1 MRLSRWSLIA
11 IIGLIA
17 LVAGGCQHRLVA
29 SGNEHTVKV
38 YPDEATYQKVKGL
51 KKEGGA
57 LGMLGGLGETFMAKE
72 VDSNTPVRI
81 ISSDPDGARIEV
93 TDGPNKGTQGFVAK
107 ENVS

>member
-1 MRLSRWSLIA
+1 MRLSRWSLLA

-17 LVAGGCQHRLVA
+17 LVVGGCQHRLVA

-38 YPDEATYQKVKGL
+38 YPDEATYQKVKSL

-72 VDSNTPVRI
+72 VDNNTPVRI
-81 ISSDPDGARIEV
+81 ISSDSEGTQIEV
-93 TDGPNKGTQGFVAK
+93 TDGPNKGAQGFVPK
-107 ENVS
+107 ENVN